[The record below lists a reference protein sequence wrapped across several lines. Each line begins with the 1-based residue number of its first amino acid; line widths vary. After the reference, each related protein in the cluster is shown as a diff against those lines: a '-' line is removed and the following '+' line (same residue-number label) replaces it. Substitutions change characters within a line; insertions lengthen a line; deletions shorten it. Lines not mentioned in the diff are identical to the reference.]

1 MDLTPVLVVGFVV
14 LAIYKLFELLVRKRE
29 RLTIIEK
36 LSAFQIDSIQPD
48 SIRLP
53 NISFEKQGANCWP
66 LRIALLLIGVGL
78 GCTVAYIVQLWILG
92 SLHLLREGRNVNW
105 EVRNLISMVY
115 FASICFFGGIGLLTA
130 FLVERHEMKK
140 RKD

>member
-1 MDLTPVLVVGFVV
+1 VSAGW
-14 LAIYKLFELLVRKRE
+14 
-29 RLTIIEK
+29 RLSGRIKQEK
-36 LSAFQIDSIQPD
+36 NATFPAFQIDSIQPD
-48 SIRLP
+48 SIHLP
-53 NISFEKQGANCWP
+53 NISFEKQKANCWS

-78 GCTVAYIVQLWILG
+78 GCTVAYIVQLWIFG
-92 SLHLLREGRNVNW
+92 SLHLLGEGRGVNW

-130 FLVERHEMKK
+130 FLVERNEMKK